1 MYQKLMHNKSLRLIG
16 GLLGGLLLSVAINVF
31 IVPQGLYG
39 GGAYGLCQVIRT
51 LLQRELSLSLPFDLA
66 GVLYFFVNIP
76 LFLLA
81 YKALGREF
89 FWKAAIC
96 TVCNSVF
103 LAVIPSP
110 STPVIPDILTSCMVG
125 GILAGFAS
133 GLVLTCGCSTGGL
146 DILGLYLSKKG
157 SRFTVGRF
165 SISFNAL
172 LYTLCF
178 FLFDATTAIY
188 SAIYNVLSSLFL
200 DRIHRQNVT
209 VQLLIFTKKNDP
221 QLPRYIMEQ
230 LDRGV
235 TSWTGRG
242 RAGPATRCRC
252 SASACPS
259 MRSTPCRMFCTRW
272 TRRPSTSCR
281 RASMPA
287 AISSATW
294 GDSNRKN
301 HKTPSSGMV
310 FFLAFSGN
318 CGCESGNVSNLSAD
332 KKRNRRKPFLQAG
345 QRLVKRKKT
354 ASVGNV
360 FTLPHFF
367 AQINQKFIQT

>member
-110 STPVIPDILTSCMVG
+110 STPVIPDLLTSCMVG

-146 DILGLYLSKKG
+146 DVLGLYLSKKG
-157 SRFTVGRF
+157 KGFTVGRF
-165 SISFNAL
+165 SITFNTAL
-172 LYTLCF
+172 YALCAV
-178 FLFDATTAIY
+178 LFDLTTAIY
-188 SAIYNVLSSLFL
+188 SAIYVVFQALFL
-200 DRIHRQNVT
+200 DRVHQQNIS
-209 VQLLIFTKKNDP
+209 VQMLIFTKEDP
-221 QLPRYIMEQ
+221 ERLNQTILEK
-230 LDRGV
+230 LDRSF
-235 TSWTGRG
+235 TLWEGRG
-242 RAGPATRCRC
+242 GYSHDQVHVLCVCLSKYEVVSVQMALSEIDPHAFTIIQEGIRVGGNFGRHL
-252 SASACPS
+252 
-259 MRSTPCRMFCTRW
+259 
-272 TRRPSTSCR
+272 
-281 RASMPA
+281 
-287 AISSATW
+287 SS
-294 GDSNRKN
+294 
-301 HKTPSSGMV
+301 
-310 FFLAFSGN
+310 
-318 CGCESGNVSNLSAD
+318 
-332 KKRNRRKPFLQAG
+332 
-345 QRLVKRKKT
+345 
-354 ASVGNV
+354 
-360 FTLPHFF
+360 
-367 AQINQKFIQT
+367 